1 MARSNGHVGAPTPP
15 RAGKS
20 QAVKSPDSKSPDVKS
35 PAPAAELGPGAS
47 RSAADA
53 IREMILTGKLRSG
66 AKVPPE
72 RELAQMFGFSRGS
85 VREAVRELSA
95 LGILTARQGD
105 GTYVSTLKSIDLF
118 APLDFVLLVDPR
130 SLLDVIDLRLLLE
143 PHVASIAAARIEPD
157 DLVALQDA
165 LTRYQH
171 SVDHDPHDYE
181 LLLELDDTMHKIL
194 LRQAENPLIEAIVR
208 SIDSLVRRGRELT
221 VVMESSLLES
231 ANELRAV
238 VAAVA
243 DRDPARAH
251 AAMTWHITCWA
262 EHIRTEADPRL
273 RSAD

>member
-1 MARSNGHVGAPTPP
+1 MTMSDDRHRDVLTPP
-15 RAGKS
+15 HA
-20 QAVKSPDSKSPDVKS
+20 SKSR
-35 PAPAAELGPGAS
+35 AAAQESGPSAS

-53 IREMILTGKLRSG
+53 IREMILTGKLQSG

-95 LGILTARQGD
+95 LGILSARQGD
-105 GTYVSTLKSIDLF
+105 GTYVSSLKSIDLF

-143 PHVASIAAARIEPD
+143 PHVASIAAARIQPND
-157 DLVALQDA
+157 VATLQDA
-165 LTRYQH
+165 LTQYER
-171 SVDHDPHDYE
+171 SVEGDPPDYE
-181 LLLELDDTMHKIL
+181 LLLELDDTIHKIL

-221 VVMESSLLES
+221 VVMKSALLES

-238 VAAVA
+238 VDGVAAK
-243 DRDPARAH
+243 DPARAH

-262 EHIRTEADPRL
+262 EHIRKEAEPRL
-273 RSAD
+273 RGG

>member
-1 MARSNGHVGAPTPP
+1 
-15 RAGKS
+15 
-20 QAVKSPDSKSPDVKS
+20 
-35 PAPAAELGPGAS
+35 
-47 RSAADA
+47 
-53 IREMILTGKLRSG
+53 MILTGKLQSG

-95 LGILTARQGD
+95 LGILSARQGD
-105 GTYVSTLKSIDLF
+105 GTYVSSLKSIDLF

-143 PHVASIAAARIEPD
+143 PHVASIAAARIQPND
-157 DLVALQDA
+157 VATLQDA
-165 LTRYQH
+165 LTQYER
-171 SVDHDPHDYE
+171 SVEGDPPDYE
-181 LLLELDDTMHKIL
+181 LLLELDDTIHKIL

-221 VVMESSLLES
+221 VVMKSALLES

-238 VAAVA
+238 VDGVAAK
-243 DRDPARAH
+243 DPARAH

-262 EHIRTEADPRL
+262 EHIRKEAEPRL
-273 RSAD
+273 RGG